1 MNICN
6 YPDDCVTC
14 EVNGAIQ
21 QGNTHFEYDLNG
33 LRMSCKCN
41 CDSSYICIAEWI
53 NYISEATAISGSGIG
68 SGAGSCQTCFMNNH
82 YYRGNSNYTIVKAGV
97 ELNCECFCNEGII
110 VMEKSSM
117 RINAVGDAL
126 YLEQDTKV
134 THNFL

>member
-6 YPDDCVTC
+6 YPDDCGTC

-53 NYISEATAISGSGIG
+53 NYISEATAFPVPVL
-68 SGAGSCQTCFMNNH
+68 AAEQ
-82 YYRGNSNYTIVKAGV
+82 GV
-97 ELNCECFCNEGII
+97 ARHVL
-110 VMEKSSM
+110 
-117 RINAVGDAL
+117 
-126 YLEQDTKV
+126 
-134 THNFL
+134 